1 MDKATQLVLDALG
14 RAAAEPAGVP
24 LYGGRTAAGLFP
36 ATLPGK
42 QAAQRC
48 LEQGYLRVVRS
59 ESRGK
64 LVHEAC
70 ALTEKGLAYLLTQ
83 VSPRQVLE
91 DFVRALEARRSQV
104 DELVAAARQTQATLD
119 ALKGAVQKVLAQLS
133 SPAAAPALPAPAVNG
148 AETWKASVLSFLA
161 QWQTGGA
168 SGDCPLPE
176 LFRHARQT
184 APALTI
190 GQFHDGLRSW
200 HDQGPIYLHPWTGP
214 LYDLPEPAYALL
226 AGHEIV
232 YYASLRT

>member
-24 LYGGRTAAGLFP
+24 LYSGRTAAGLFP
-36 ATLPGK
+36 ATPPGK

-48 LEQGYLRVVRS
+48 VEQGYLRVVRS
-59 ESRGK
+59 ETRGK

-91 DFVRALEARRSQV
+91 DFVRALEARRSQI
-104 DELVAAARQTQATLD
+104 DELVAAARQTHATLD
-119 ALKGAVQKVLAQLS
+119 ALKAAVEKILSQLG
-133 SPAAAPALPAPAVNG
+133 SPPPLPAPATNG
-148 AETWKASVLSFLA
+148 AETWKTSVLSFLTR
-161 QWQTGGA
+161 WQTGGA

-176 LFRHARQT
+176 LFRHARQM

-190 GQFHDGLRSW
+190 GHFHDGLRSW
-200 HDQGPIYLHPWTGP
+200 HDQGQLYLHPWTGP

-232 YYASLRT
+232 YYASLRISP